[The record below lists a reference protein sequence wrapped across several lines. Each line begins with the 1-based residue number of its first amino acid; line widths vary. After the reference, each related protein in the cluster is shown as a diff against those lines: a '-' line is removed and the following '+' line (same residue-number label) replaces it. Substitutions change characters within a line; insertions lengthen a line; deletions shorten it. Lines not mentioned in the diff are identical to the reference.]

1 MPHFCVGFASFAPLT
16 AGFLCDKIKLVKEQ
30 REKSPCSSFIP
41 SFFKNRKRLDEIFP
55 YENNPR
61 VNDGAVDA
69 VANSIRDFGFLQ
81 PIVVDRDGIII
92 VGHTRYRAAAKL
104 GLEEVPVVV
113 AGDLSDKK
121 AQAYRLADNKT
132 GEISSWAFDK
142 LMTELDALDQSGID
156 LTPLRFHWSPGEEG
170 RA

>member
-1 MPHFCVGFASFAPLT
+1 MEIV
-16 AGFLCDKIKLVKEQ
+16 Q
-30 REKSPCSSFIP
+30 
-41 SFFKNRKRLDEIFP
+41 KRLEDIFP

-156 LTPLRFHWSPGEEG
+156 LTPYGFAEALAKKDDDPDKEPKEVTGGSKYITCPRCGFRWEK
-170 RA
+170 

>member
-1 MPHFCVGFASFAPLT
+1 ME
-16 AGFLCDKIKLVKEQ
+16 IIQ
-30 REKSPCSSFIP
+30 
-41 SFFKNRKRLDEIFP
+41 KRLDEIFP

-92 VGHTRYRAAAKL
+92 VGHTRYRAATKL

-156 LTPLRFHWSPGEEG
+156 LTPYGFTGALAKKDEPDKEPKEVTGGSKYITCPKCGFRWEK
-170 RA
+170 

>member
-1 MPHFCVGFASFAPLT
+1 ME
-16 AGFLCDKIKLVKEQ
+16 IIQE
-30 REKSPCSSFIP
+30 
-41 SFFKNRKRLDEIFP
+41 RLEDIFP

-81 PIVVDRDGIII
+81 PIVVDRNGIII

-104 GLEEVPVVV
+104 GLKEVPVVV
-113 AGDLSDKK
+113 AANLSDKK

-132 GEISSWAFDK
+132 GEISSWAFDR

-156 LTPLRFHWSPGEEG
+156 LTPYGFAEALGKKDDDGPNTEPKEVTGGSKYITCPRCGFCWEK
-170 RA
+170 